1 MAAPQDSLGTRAA
14 RGGASALL
22 VVAMMVIGSLVLWV
36 GVPAGWLWIGSQI
49 QAESDSVGTAILVM
63 LVGVL
68 VSVIVLAMLLVR
80 LNRWYEHLRESAGR
94 PERSTSLLELILVI
108 TAGVA
113 VVAFGVW
120 FFILTGPGPSIAP
133 SN

>member
-1 MAAPQDSLGTRAA
+1 MTPGDTLGTRAA

-22 VVAMMVIGSLVLWV
+22 TVAMMVIGSLVLWV

-49 QAESDSVGTAILVM
+49 QAESGSVGTALGVM
-63 LVGVL
+63 MVGVV
-68 VSVIVLAMLLVR
+68 VSVLLLARLLMS
-80 LNRWYEHLRESAGR
+80 LNHWHERLREASGR
-94 PERSTSLLELILVI
+94 PPRENSLLELVLVV
-108 TAGVA
+108 TAGFA

-120 FFILTGPGPSIAP
+120 FFIFTGPGPSLSP